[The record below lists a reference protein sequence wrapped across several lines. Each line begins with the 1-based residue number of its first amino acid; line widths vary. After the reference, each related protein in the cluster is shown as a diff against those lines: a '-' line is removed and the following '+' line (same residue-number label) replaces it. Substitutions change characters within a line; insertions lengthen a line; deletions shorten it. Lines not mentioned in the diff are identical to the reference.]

1 MLCVPVHGQIAVPPL
16 QVPQLPV
23 QTPDLDRTVDAVTG
37 RVGDLREVRRLRIR
51 NLLRTN
57 RAVLEADPRG
67 APMLR
72 NEVTAFS
79 PTDEALARAQA
90 SGFTVTRTRTLDGL
104 DATIVVLQA
113 PAGMST
119 RRALERLRDAD
130 PAGTYDFNHVYSAG
144 GESLGAATPRSNG
157 SDPSLPVPAGPRSV

>member
-1 MLCVPVHGQIAVPPL
+1 MDISEGLKVGLIVAMRPRFRMATLAGACFLLCVPVHGQIAVPPL

-79 PTDEALARAQA
+79 PTDEALARRKRQ
-90 SGFTVTRTRTLDGL
+90 
-104 DATIVVLQA
+104 
-113 PAGMST
+113 
-119 RRALERLRDAD
+119 
-130 PAGTYDFNHVYSAG
+130 
-144 GESLGAATPRSNG
+144 G
-157 SDPSLPVPAGPRSV
+157 SR